1 MTTTDDVT
9 PIRVSGP
16 AGLLAVVPSM
26 LGFHPTNSLV
36 LMCISGG
43 RRRVGPVARVDL
55 AKGHDRAMAEHL
67 TNHARNHADEVVVI
81 SYQNSRRRP
90 PMLDD
95 LLAALARAGIDV
107 MDAMVVRGG
116 RVRPALNAAMERA
129 HPGVPVP
136 DASDPQVRQLAAAGA
151 LAGRSVLSDRDQ
163 LRRSIAGPR
172 GVRLT
177 QAQRHIDEA
186 AGGRF
191 PIGDES
197 QPPDGQAS
205 DSPAPKRPVAVG
217 TASGSPAVGRAAL
230 GHPAT
235 ATDRQEH
242 VLRVG
247 PIPDEVDDLVERS
260 LLQVSGTGGVTV
272 ELATALAVVL
282 TDELVRDAVMIRAV
296 AEIDRPWLPMLI
308 GTATWTPDYL
318 APSLC
323 SVLAMVAYRHGDGAL
338 AQIAVDRCLAAEP
351 KHSLAQLMIA
361 IMAAGVRP
369 EELERIAR
377 AGLEPDG
384 ANSDDLGYSPTARD
398 DWPGDRVEDR
408 MDDRMDDDNWGL
420 ADDLDWVDRG
430 YGEPGID
437 PMRPFWG

>member
-9 PIRVSGP
+9 PIRISGP
-16 AGLLAVVPSM
+16 AGLLAVVPTM

-55 AKGHDRAMAEHL
+55 AKGHDHAMAEQL
-67 TNHARNHADEVVVI
+67 TNHARRHADEVVVI

-95 LLAALARAGIDV
+95 LLSALARAGIDV

-136 DASDPQVRQLAAAGA
+136 DASDPQVRELAAAGA
-151 LAGRSVLSDRDQ
+151 LAGRSVLSDRDE

-172 GVRLT
+172 GARLAR
-177 QAQRHIDEA
+177 AQRHIEEA
-186 AGGRF
+186 AAGRL
-191 PIGDES
+191 PA
-197 QPPDGQAS
+197 DG
-205 DSPAPKRPVAVG
+205 SPTAGHPVADD
-217 TASGSPAVGRAAL
+217 PAD
-230 GHPAT
+230 PAQ
-235 ATDRQEH
+235 APVDQQKPPGQQEY

-247 PIPDEVDDLVERS
+247 PIPDEVDHLVEIAFR
-260 LLQVSGTGGVTV
+260 QVGATGEVTV
-272 ELATALAVVL
+272 EVATALAVMV
-282 TDELVRDAVMIRAV
+282 TDAGVRDAVLIRAV

-308 GTATWTPDYL
+308 GSATWTPDYL
-318 APSLC
+318 AAPLC

-338 AQIAVDRCLAAEP
+338 AQIAIDRCLAAEP
-351 KHSLAQLMIA
+351 RHSLAHLMIA

-369 EELERIAR
+369 EELERIAS
-377 AGLEPDG
+377 AGLDPAEPDG
-384 ANSDDLGYSPTARD
+384 DDLDFRLTAWND
-398 DWPGDRVEDR
+398 PNHS
-408 MDDRMDDDNWGL
+408 MDDDLVDDNLWGGDVWGGDVWGGG
-420 ADDLDWVDRG
+420 AWGDGDDPDWVDRR
-430 YGEPGID
+430 YAD
-437 PMRPFWG
+437 PDADPARPFWE